1 VVAAR
6 GVSVD
11 AGLLIG
17 FGVVAAVAAILG
29 SMLGLGGGVFLV
41 PILTLFFGVDQK
53 VAIGASAVAVVTN
66 SVVGSSVH
74 VRSGFTNL
82 RLAVLLQVTTAAG
95 ATAGAL
101 FGVGADPAIVSAV
114 FGAVLLYAAISM
126 LLRGD
131 KRPTAGGVATPAGDP
146 APTRAPPAVPADR
159 WRLDDSFLDPATGG
173 TVRYAPRRLPLGL
186 GVSVGAGVIS
196 GMLGVGG
203 GVVMVPAM
211 NLAMAVPVKA
221 AVGTS
226 AFMVGITSV
235 ATAFVFYSQGE
246 IDPTVVVPAVVGVL
260 LGGQFG
266 SRLTR
271 RLRAQRLA
279 ALFSAI
285 LFYLGLSLLLQ
296 AFGVTLP
303 GQR

>member
-1 VVAAR
+1 MDLVRFVELGAVAA
-6 GVSVD
+6 G
-11 AGLLIG
+11 
-17 FGVVAAVAAILG
+17 AAILG

-74 VRSGFTNL
+74 LRSRFTNL
-82 RLAVLLQVTTAAG
+82 RLAMLLQVTTASG
-95 ATAGAL
+95 AIAGAL
-101 FGVGADPAIVSAV
+101 VGVTADPAVVYGV
-114 FGAVLLYAAISM
+114 FGAVLVYAAVSM
-126 LLRGD
+126 AIPRA
-131 KRPTAGGVATPAGDP
+131 AGAE
-146 APTRAPPAVPADR
+146 AVP
-159 WRLDDSFLDPATGG
+159 PG
-173 TVRYAPRRLPLGL
+173 TPDPLGL
-186 GVSVGAGVIS
+186 GADFHDPAIGRQIGYVPTRVPAGLGISLGAGVLS

-211 NLAMAVPVKA
+211 NLLMRVPVKA

-235 ATAFVFYSQGE
+235 ATAFVFYSRGK
-246 IDPTVVVPAVVGVL
+246 IDPTVVVPAIVGVFA
-260 LGGQFG
+260 GGQLG

-271 RLRAQRLA
+271 RLRARRLSLVFA
-279 ALFSAI
+279 AI
-285 LFYLGLSLLLQ
+285 LIYLGGSLLLR
-296 AFGVTLP
+296 AAGVTLP